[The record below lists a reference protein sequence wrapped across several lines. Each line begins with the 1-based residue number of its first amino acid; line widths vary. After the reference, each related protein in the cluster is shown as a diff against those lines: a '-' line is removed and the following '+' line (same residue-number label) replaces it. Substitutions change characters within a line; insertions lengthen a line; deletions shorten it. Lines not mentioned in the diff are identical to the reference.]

1 MHHVISKSVALITAV
16 TLVAASPQK
25 ATAEPGP
32 APATT
37 LRTLYGMKPPTRLV
51 PSHTALVLVDFQE
64 EFFHGR
70 LPIPKGEHAVEEAAR
85 LAAWARRSSIG
96 VVYVRN
102 EVTRPNSPIFAA
114 GSPTTRIIAALS
126 PRPGELVLTK
136 SMAGAFTRTSLDE
149 ELKARGVDTLIVAG
163 LMTHL
168 AVFATA
174 SDATVL
180 GYRTIIAEDAVATR
194 ALPEADGPGAVDAAT
209 VQRVALAILADRVA
223 DVMPNRVLLALPI
236 DRE

>member
-1 MHHVISKSVALITAV
+1 MHHLISKSVALVTAV
-16 TLVAASPQK
+16 TLVAASPSS
-25 ATAEPGP
+25 AIAGSG
-32 APATT
+32 AARATT
-37 LRTLYGMKPPTRLV
+37 LRALYGMKPPQRLV
-51 PSHTALVLVDFQE
+51 PAHTALVLVDFQD

-70 LPIPKGEHAVEEAAR
+70 LPIPKGEHAVVEAAR
-85 LAAWARRSSIG
+85 LAAWARRSAID

-114 GSPTTRIIAALS
+114 GSPTTRIVAELA
-126 PRPGELVLTK
+126 PRPGELVVTK
-136 SMAGAFTRTSLDE
+136 AMAGAFTRTSLDE
-149 ELKARGVDTLIVAG
+149 ELKARGVDTIIVAG

-194 ALPEADGPGAVDAAT
+194 TLPEADGPGAVDAAT
-209 VQRVALAILADRVA
+209 VQRVTLAILADRVA

-236 DRE
+236 DHE